1 MNSSKVVVLRYR
13 NLSWDPLWSTKDAS
27 SYNKTVGAECV
38 ADTVAETRISRGE
51 FDEKSKEVI

>member
-1 MNSSKVVVLRYR
+1 MNSSKVVVLRHR
-13 NLSWDPLWSTKDAS
+13 NLSCPLWSTKYAS

-51 FDEKSKEVI
+51 FGEKSKEVI